1 MKKIKNS
8 ISVLIL
14 SFSLIILIG
23 SLVTFFAEESYKP
36 NFNPSALTAYKQ
48 QGYGSFN
55 TGVKK
60 PFDYY
65 TFYHPSVQYGYPD
78 IDGHPNLDFQKG
90 YEFWHDKSE
99 QVKIVTDSSG
109 NTYGTIIGTKE
120 YSGINSIKF
129 THSKIKTGDTIGLLF
144 KWRNKNH
151 LRAVTG
157 SITELHEVKNE
168 ASDWKT
174 ISVAGNDGMSPL
186 TIWVVDEED
195 DEGWNISLMRSS
207 NPVKEPTGTVPI
219 VYFSVQFQST
229 ANASIFQNTDFDDF
243 QLVKHNKT
251 TGKVYDLDGKL
262 LYDLNNL
269 PKLEYKDY
277 VFGSEYKDSDPNAD
291 IKVDVKDIIS
301 GKIDLD
307 AALDGFVGKNTTQNN
322 DNSSTPSNPSTPS
335 SQSKPSSSNPSDST
349 ASSSQSTSSEPSSSS
364 TEQSNSPIVT
374 AFRIIIVV
382 LAVAIVAVAVVF
394 FLKKKGFKK

>member
-1 MKKIKNS
+1 MKKIKN
-8 ISVLIL
+8 LINFLFL
-14 SFSLIILIG
+14 SFSLIVLIG
-23 SLVTFFAEESYKP
+23 SFVIFFAEESYKP
-36 NFNPSALTAYKQ
+36 NFNPSALNAYKT

-55 TGVKK
+55 TGVVK

-65 TFYHPSVQYGYPD
+65 RFYHPSIQYGYPNV
-78 IDGHPNLDFQKG
+78 DGHPNLDFQKG
-90 YEFWHDKSE
+90 YEFWHDNSS
-99 QVKIVTDSSG
+99 QVKMNTDSSG

-120 YSGINSIKF
+120 HSGISSVKF
-129 THSKIKTGDTIGLLF
+129 TNSKFKTGDTVGLLF

-168 ASDWKT
+168 ATDWRT
-174 ISVAGNDGMSPL
+174 IDVAGNDGMSPL

-195 DEGWNISLMRSS
+195 DEGWNISLIRSS
-207 NPVKEPTGTVPI
+207 NPIKEPTGTYPI

-251 TGKVYDLDGKL
+251 TAKVYDLDGNL

-277 VFGSEYKDSDPNAD
+277 VFGSEYKDPDPNAD
-291 IKVDVKDIIS
+291 IEIDVKDIIS
-301 GKIDLD
+301 GKIDLN
-307 AALDGFVGKNTTQNN
+307 AALDAFIDNDSKVNEVIGDVNGDGIINANDITNLINRILGKENYPLYDYDVN
-322 DNSSTPSNPSTPS
+322 DDGKVDIRDLVNLKIKL
-335 SQSKPSSSNPSDST
+335 SKIT
-349 ASSSQSTSSEPSSSS
+349 
-364 TEQSNSPIVT
+364 
-374 AFRIIIVV
+374 
-382 LAVAIVAVAVVF
+382 
-394 FLKKKGFKK
+394 